1 MNETEYILR
10 LKGEIDIEAVIAASS
25 ESDAIDKAAAVQEA
39 INNQITIDCGNIANV
54 KEIITNEITLKFVCA
69 EIADHVAID

>member
-1 MNETEYILR
+1 MNETEYRLR

-25 ESDAIDKAAAVQEA
+25 ESDAINKAAVVQEA

-69 EIADHVAID
+69 EIAD

>member
-1 MNETEYILR
+1 MNETEYRLR
-10 LKGEIDIEAVIAASS
+10 LKGEIDIEAVIAATS

-54 KEIITNEITLKFVCA
+54 KEIVTNEITLKFVCA
-69 EIADHVAID
+69 EIAD

>member
-25 ESDAIDKAAAVQEA
+25 ESDAINKAAAVQEA

-69 EIADHVAID
+69 EIAD

>member
-1 MNETEYILR
+1 MNETEYRLR
-10 LKGEIDIEAVIAASS
+10 LKGGIDIEAVIAATS
-25 ESDAIDKAAAVQEA
+25 ESDAIDKADAIQEA

-69 EIADHVAID
+69 EIAD

>member
-54 KEIITNEITLKFVCA
+54 KEIITNEITLRFVCA
-69 EIADHVAID
+69 EIAD

>member
-1 MNETEYILR
+1 MNETEYRLR
-10 LKGEIDIEAVIAASS
+10 LKGEIDIEAVIAATS

-54 KEIITNEITLKFVCA
+54 KEIITNEITLKYVCA
-69 EIADHVAID
+69 EIAD

>member
-1 MNETEYILR
+1 MNETEYRLR
-10 LKGEIDIEAVIAASS
+10 LKGEIDIDAVIAASS

-69 EIADHVAID
+69 EIAD

>member
-1 MNETEYILR
+1 MNETEYRLR

-25 ESDAIDKAAAVQEA
+25 ESDAIDKADAIQEA

-54 KEIITNEITLKFVCA
+54 KEIITNEIALKFVGA
-69 EIADHVAID
+69 EIAD

>member
-1 MNETEYILR
+1 MNETEYRLR

-25 ESDAIDKAAAVQEA
+25 ESYAIDKAAAVQEA

-69 EIADHVAID
+69 EIAD

>member
-1 MNETEYILR
+1 MNETEYRLR
-10 LKGEIDIEAVIAASS
+10 LKGGIDIEAVIAASS

-54 KEIITNEITLKFVCA
+54 KEIIITEITLKFVCA
-69 EIADHVAID
+69 EIAD

>member
-1 MNETEYILR
+1 MNETEYRLR

-39 INNQITIDCGNIANV
+39 INNQITIDCGNITNV

-69 EIADHVAID
+69 EIAD

>member
-1 MNETEYILR
+1 MNETEYRLR
-10 LKGEIDIEAVIAASS
+10 LKGEIDIEAAIAASS
-25 ESDAIDKAAAVQEA
+25 ESDAINKAAAVQEA

-69 EIADHVAID
+69 EIAD

>member
-1 MNETEYILR
+1 MNETEYRLR
-10 LKGEIDIEAVIAASS
+10 LKGGIDIEAVIAATS
-25 ESDAIDKAAAVQEA
+25 ESDTIDKADAIQET

-69 EIADHVAID
+69 EIAD

>member
-1 MNETEYILR
+1 MNETEYRLR

-39 INNQITIDCGNIANV
+39 INNQITIDFGNIANV

-69 EIADHVAID
+69 EIAD

>member
-1 MNETEYILR
+1 MNETEYRLR

-39 INNQITIDCGNIANV
+39 INNQIMIDCGNIANV

-69 EIADHVAID
+69 EIAD

>member
-1 MNETEYILR
+1 MNETEYRLR
-10 LKGEIDIEAVIAASS
+10 LKGEIDIEAVIAATS
-25 ESDAIDKAAAVQEA
+25 ESDAIDKAAAVQES

-69 EIADHVAID
+69 EIAD

>member
-1 MNETEYILR
+1 MNEIEYILR
-10 LKGEIDIEAVIAASS
+10 LKGEIDIEAVIAATS
-25 ESDAIDKAAAVQEA
+25 ESDAIAKADAVQEA

-69 EIADHVAID
+69 EIAD

>member
-1 MNETEYILR
+1 MNETEYRLR
-10 LKGEIDIEAVIAASS
+10 LKGEIDIVAVIAATS
-25 ESDAIDKAAAVQEA
+25 ESDAIDKADAIQEA

-69 EIADHVAID
+69 EIAD

>member
-1 MNETEYILR
+1 MNETEYRLR
-10 LKGEIDIEAVIAASS
+10 LKGGIDIEAVIADSS
-25 ESDAIDKAAAVQEA
+25 ESDAIDKADAIQEA

-69 EIADHVAID
+69 EIAD

>member
-1 MNETEYILR
+1 MNETEYRLR
-10 LKGEIDIEAVIAASS
+10 LKGEIDIEAVIAATS
-25 ESDAIDKAAAVQEA
+25 ESDAINKVAAVQEA

-69 EIADHVAID
+69 EIAD

>member
-10 LKGEIDIEAVIAASS
+10 LKGEIDIEAVIAATS

-69 EIADHVAID
+69 EIAD